1 MKISEQQILKMYLMF
16 NDLLGYKHIR
26 EYVGLKKIEE
36 MDYLMLEII
45 NQQEERIID
54 TSRIEY
60 NNYKIKDEHQLKAI
74 KEFRKKLNN
83 V

>member
-16 NDLLGYKHIR
+16 NDLLGYKDIR
-26 EYVGLKKIEE
+26 ECVGLKKIEE
-36 MDYLMLEII
+36 MDSLMLEII

-54 TSRIEY
+54 ISIIEY
-60 NNYKIKDEHQLKAI
+60 NNHTIIDDNQLKAI
-74 KEFRKKLNN
+74 NQFRKKLDN